1 MLLLKKLIQQFE
13 EELHRV
19 NDVGH
24 FFEDVLK
31 KEDAQLQLLANYRR
45 IDELLHEFVA
55 AVHDQTIKV
64 FPEDLPKK
72 LSELRFDVRK
82 LATYKELNAAKEAML
97 LKVLQK
103 REDEVEKLDE
113 AIKKDLEVESRKC
126 YRYCLHNPAKSKGI
140 SRSSRPTSWSATTAE
155 CSSARSP

>member
-1 MLLLKKLIQQFE
+1 MYKDSIRQQNLEFSTNTLAELERSTEDKVLLLKKLIQQFE

-24 FFEDVLK
+24 FFEDILR
-31 KEDAQLQLLANYRR
+31 KEDSQLQLLANYRR
-45 IDELLHEFVA
+45 IDELLHEFVV
-55 AVHDQTIKV
+55 AVHDLTIKV

-82 LATYKELNAAKEAML
+82 LSTYKELNTAKETML

-103 REDEVEKLDE
+103 RDAALEKLE
-113 AIKKDLEVESRKC
+113 
-126 YRYCLHNPAKSKGI
+126 
-140 SRSSRPTSWSATTAE
+140 
-155 CSSARSP
+155 